1 MSDPASGQGPNA
13 SFELNV
19 RPAAEVAQEIMR
31 SGDDLH
37 VDPAAPPE
45 PMLEAAVSRWRVAK
59 SLERLRAQVNA

>member
-45 PMLEAAVSRWRVAK
+45 PML
-59 SLERLRAQVNA
+59 